1 MSLSRTEALEIFLNS
16 TQEFE
21 ELKKNVFQN
30 KTSFR
35 VIVLTDPQTIST
47 DIENPGVIRADPNGK
62 SLIFKGRIED
72 TNMSHVSFI
81 TNPCDESVL
90 SEANKETSALLMSLH
105 SNIVLTNADEIPS
118 LSPGDVVVAEI
129 EPGDNDYLY
138 SLQNMFMTALE
149 IEKAAGGGTSISEAC
164 ESIISQFGSLSAGDV
179 KTFGAT
185 DQGGTGT
192 NNPDPYVLITD
203 SEEIADLCD
212 SNVFFIMNP
221 LGADIQS
228 NSGFNA
234 ASRGGDHP
242 GIDLS
247 SYNPTEGNS
256 IGIKVYAAADGEVIT
271 AQYGCNGRI
280 ADDTCNGGAGNYI
293 VIAHGNFEGIP
304 YFTRYFHLLEDKYVS
319 VGDFVEQGDLIGLI
333 GNSGF
338 SRGAH
343 LHFEV
348 RKNAGTTAGKAVNP
362 NNYIKIKEKCPSTT
376 S

>member
-35 VIVLTDPQTIST
+35 VIVLTVPERISS
-47 DIENPGVIRADPNGK
+47 DIENSGVIRADPNGN

-105 SNIVLTNADEIPS
+105 SNIVLTNANDIPE

-164 ESIISQFGSLSAGDV
+164 ESIISQFGAFTTEVAPAQAGDV
-179 KTFGAT
+179 
-185 DQGGTGT
+185 GGIGD
-192 NNPDPYVLITD
+192 NNPNPYELSDDP
-203 SEEIADLCD
+203 EEQCKSDE
-212 SNVFFIMNP
+212 FFIMNP
-221 LGADIQS
+221 LGADIQT
-228 NSGFNA
+228 NSGFKTE
-234 ASRGGDHP
+234 SRPTHP

-247 SYNPTEGNS
+247 TWNPNNKPGTS
-256 IGIKVYAAADGEVIT
+256 AYSASKGIKVFAASSGVVTKARNN
-271 AQYGCNGRI
+271 CNGDI
-280 ADDTCNGGAGNYI
+280 PSPNCNGGAGNYI
-293 VIAHGNFEGIP
+293 VIQHDSK
-304 YFTRYFHLLEDKYVS
+304 YLTRYLHLLENLEVVEEDV
-319 VGDFVEQGDLIGLI
+319 VEQGDLIGYI

-338 SRGAH
+338 SDGFH

-348 RKNAGTTAGKAVNP
+348 QENNKPVDP
-362 NNYIKIKEKCPSTT
+362 NDYIKVKEKCPSNG
-376 S
+376 